1 MRIPIRIARLPLLLA
16 GLAIGLAACQDFM
29 DLTSLSAA
37 LNKEFN
43 ETRMEVHLND
53 RTHLAIV
60 VEDSPLGRQVDSK
73 RKETARKL
81 AEFVRD
87 HYAKYDVLEDVSVVF
102 ATSDASLATGYREE
116 AAYTFTPAEL
126 GRPGGN
132 ESPSQS

>member
-1 MRIPIRIARLPLLLA
+1 MHIPIRVFRLPLLLA
-16 GLAIGLAACQDFM
+16 ALAVGLAGCQDFV
-29 DLTSLSAA
+29 DLTRLSAA

-43 ETRMEVHLND
+43 STDMEVHLND

-60 VEDSPLGRQVDSK
+60 VEDSPLGRQEESK

-87 HYAKYDVLEDVSVVF
+87 RYAKYGVLEDVSVVF

-116 AAYTFTPAEL
+116 AAYMFTPAEL
-126 GRPGGN
+126 GRPGGTR
-132 ESPSQS
+132 SPSR